1 MNVIYTDHYMYVPVV
16 VAGTSVE
23 RFERLLPV
31 DRTPFFQ
38 TVRRHTRHTRT
49 I

>member
-1 MNVIYTDHYMYVPVV
+1 MNIIQTVICIYIPVV
-16 VAGTSVE
+16 VAGIFVE

-38 TVRRHTRHTRT
+38 TVWKHTQHTYMY
-49 I
+49 